1 MKLRIANHVGFM
13 QAMRMV
19 PVFASSSR
27 TQRLAFQFGKMF
39 LRISIGWAGPAKGI
53 NSGNA
58 YLAACLQ
65 ARSRGIVDEA
75 EEPIGGKSALCP
87 NFVFGFR
94 WETGYDRR
102 VKGE

>member
-1 MKLRIANHVGFM
+1 MKLRIANHLGFM
-13 QAMRMV
+13 QVMRV
-19 PVFASSSR
+19 VSVFASSSR
-27 TQRLAFQFGKMF
+27 TQRLAYQFGKIF
-39 LRISIGWAGPAKGI
+39 PRIAISWAGLGKSI
-53 NSGNA
+53 NSDSA

-65 ARSRGIVDEA
+65 ARTRA
-75 EEPIGGKSALCP
+75 EVPKGGKSALCP